1 MAWYFV
7 FKIVLTNCEKKM
19 GFEAEGLEFAN
30 VLKLLEQFI
39 QTMITICE
47 TEHFFN
53 LLTDIPQI

>member
-1 MAWYFV
+1 M
-7 FKIVLTNCEKKM
+7 E
-19 GFEAEGLEFAN
+19 FEAEGLEFAN